1 MEDREMRK
9 FITMSGSMKA
19 ALIFGGILVFM
30 MAQAATAAEKKFPAR
45 FIEIVVPFAPGGA
58 VDNTIRIIGAEAE
71 KTLGQKITVL
81 NKPAGGSVEGQRHV
95 ASAKPDGYT
104 LLAMSSSLVT
114 NILTKQ
120 VDYTLDSYDPLVMY
134 AFDPMVFVVYSGL
147 PYKTLAEVIAAS
159 KQKPFAASTP
169 GKANS
174 KHIAGMIMEQKTG
187 ARFTYVHTK
196 GASEGVPMLAGGHVQ
211 AGCWSWAEVKPLV
224 DQGKIRPLAI
234 MAEERDPDLPNV
246 PTFKEGGHEIYYGA
260 WRGIGG
266 PRGLPP
272 EVKGILV
279 EAFTKALKSPE
290 VKKKFDN
297 AGFPLIY
304 RDSEGFRKYVQEDYN
319 YVKQVL
325 ATLKK

>member
-1 MEDREMRK
+1 
-9 FITMSGSMKA
+9 
-19 ALIFGGILVFM
+19 
-30 MAQAATAAEKKFPAR
+30 
-45 FIEIVVPFAPGGA
+45 

-266 PRGLPP
+266 PKGLPP

-304 RDSEGFRKYVQEDYN
+304 KDSEGFRKYVQEDYN

>member
-1 MEDREMRK
+1 MNHLSKLTTRMASAW
-9 FITMSGSMKA
+9 ILLGIV
-19 ALIFGGILVFM
+19 ALTVPL
-30 MAQAATAAEKKFPAR
+30 QATAAEKKFPSR

-95 ASAKPDGYT
+95 ATAKPDGYT

-159 KQKPFAASTP
+159 KQKSFAASTP

-224 DQGKIRPLAI
+224 DQGKIRPIAI
-234 MAEERDPDLPNV
+234 MAEDRDPDIPNI

-266 PRGLPP
+266 PKGMPA
-272 EVKGILV
+272 EVKGVLMD
-279 EAFTKALKSPE
+279 AFTKALKSPE
-290 VKKKFDN
+290 VKKRFDN
-297 AGFPLIY
+297 AGFPLVFK
-304 RDSEGFRKYVQEDYN
+304 DSEGFRKYVQDDYN

>member
-1 MEDREMRK
+1 MRCSFNGVK
-9 FITMSGSMKA
+9 RLKSS
-19 ALIFGGILVFM
+19 LILMGILAITFPP
-30 MAQAATAAEKKFPAR
+30 QASAAEKKFPTR

-95 ASAKPDGYT
+95 AGAKPDGYT

-159 KQKPFAASTP
+159 KQKPLAASTP

-174 KHIAGMIMEQKTG
+174 KHIAGMIMEQKMG

-224 DQGKIRPLAI
+224 DQTKIRPIGI
-234 MAEERDPDLPNV
+234 MAEERDADLPHV
-246 PTFKEGGHEIYYGA
+246 PTFKEAGYEIYYGA

-266 PRGLPP
+266 PKGMPV
-272 EVKGILV
+272 EVRTILV
-279 EAFTKALKSPE
+279 EAFTKALRSPE

-297 AGFPLIY
+297 AGFPLTY
-304 RDSEGFRKYVQEDYN
+304 KDSDGFRKYVREDYN

-325 ATLKK
+325 ETLKK